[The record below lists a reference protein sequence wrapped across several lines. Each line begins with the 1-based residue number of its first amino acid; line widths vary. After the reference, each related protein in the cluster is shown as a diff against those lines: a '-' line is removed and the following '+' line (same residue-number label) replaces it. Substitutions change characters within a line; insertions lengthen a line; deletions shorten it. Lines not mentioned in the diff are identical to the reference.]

1 MARLQ
6 AGYKDSALIIIP
18 TEKRFDWR
26 HKPVALLSLVIL
38 NLLVFFFYQA
48 ADQDRYQHSLDLYVQ
63 HNLHSLEW
71 PLYAPYLAA
80 RGDADPDL
88 LALAKGPAPEPL
100 VVADGLLSDDGFFQ
114 YLMHEMYASQPSAV
128 ARDWQAAREQVNAAL
143 RQDSALRFGLIPDA
157 LSPVTLL
164 TYQFLHGDEMHL
176 LGNLFFLLV
185 CGFAVEAAIGH
196 WRFLAFY
203 LTGGLVAG
211 LAHALLDLDS
221 RIPLVG
227 ASGAVSAVMAMYL
240 GVFRLRK
247 IEFFYWIFVFV
258 GYFRAP
264 ALFILPLYI
273 GKELVDFF
281 ANPDSNVAFMAH
293 AGGFAAGAAL
303 MAINLKLH
311 PQSFNRDYVEA
322 DQTIDPLQQSLA
334 DIFKSLENFQFE
346 AALKKISTA
355 IGQHG
360 NRYRLAQLR
369 YQICQVY
376 GAEPERKAAARLLAA
391 IAEDT
396 LQLDQQ
402 ANLIK
407 SHSNALPLLKA
418 NEILLLLTQLC
429 EHGKLQ
435 AAESLFTGVRSR
447 LDGKDLQLLA
457 MKLAQ
462 GFHQAGKTV
471 KAKSFEQLARGTA

>member
-1 MARLQ
+1 M
-6 AGYKDSALIIIP
+6 IIIP

-26 HKPVALLSLVIL
+26 HKPLVLLGLVLL
-38 NLLVFFFYQA
+38 NVLVFFFYQA
-48 ADQDRYQHSLDLYVQ
+48 GDRDRYEHALELYVQ
-63 HNLHSLEW
+63 HGLHQVEW
-71 PLYAPYLAA
+71 PLYAPYLQS
-80 RGDADPDL
+80 RSELDPEL
-88 LALAKGPAPEPL
+88 LAFAKGPAPEPRL
-100 VVADGLLSDDGFFQ
+100 VAEGLLNDEDFFRF
-114 YLMHEMYASQPSAV
+114 LMHRVYASQPSGV

-143 RQDSALRFGLIPDA
+143 HQDSALRFGLIPDE
-157 LSPVTLL
+157 LNLFNLFS
-164 TYQFLHGDEMHL
+164 YQFLHGDEMHL

-227 ASGAVSAVMAMYL
+227 ASGAISAVMAMYL
-240 GVFRLRK
+240 VIFRLRK
-247 IEFFYWIFVFV
+247 IEFFYWVFVFV

-303 MAINLKLH
+303 MALGLKLQ
-311 PQSFNRDYVEA
+311 PQSFNRDYVET
-322 DQTIDPLQQSLA
+322 DQQTDPLQQSLA
-334 DIFKSLENFQFE
+334 DIFKSLEQYQFE
-346 AALKKISTA
+346 AALKKIGAA

-369 YQICQVY
+369 FQICQLY
-376 GAEPERKAAARLLAA
+376 GAEPERKAAGRLLAA
-391 IAEDT
+391 VAEDK

-402 ANLIK
+402 AQLIR
-407 SHSNALPLLKA
+407 SHASALPLLSGQ
-418 NEILLLLTQLC
+418 EILLLLSQLC
-429 EHGKLQ
+429 EQGKLQ
-435 AAESLFTGVRSR
+435 AAEQLFTGVRNR
-447 LDGKDLQLLA
+447 LAGQDLQLLA
-457 MKLAQ
+457 MKLAKA
-462 GFHQAGKTV
+462 FHQAGKTV
-471 KAKSFEQLARGTA
+471 KARTFEQLAGGVA